1 MIVLRHCVLSPFPSF
16 FHNHHRNAVP
26 FGSLDYEIT
35 TFFIQRYIL
44 TGNLTI
50 DMETDVPAV
59 AIPVYMIMGE
69 RDFWLVQARR
79 YFDRLEAPEKK
90 MFVIHDAGHIVRGDK
105 PEEVEKILFSV
116 IGSTAR

>member
-1 MIVLRHCVLSPFPSF
+1 
-16 FHNHHRNAVP
+16 
-26 FGSLDYEIT
+26 
-35 TFFIQRYIL
+35 
-44 TGNLTI
+44 
-50 DMETDVPAV
+50 METDVPAV